1 MRGAKMKARQ
11 AKKLLKELLARRID
25 VLTVPSG
32 MAIGVKVARRAY
44 YTRAQIT
51 TLCKGIIDATG
62 LPVFLLPPDIEL
74 VIADGQRVPS

>member
-1 MRGAKMKARQ
+1 
-11 AKKLLKELLARRID
+11 
-25 VLTVPSG
+25 

-44 YTRAQIT
+44 YTPAQIT